1 MTSTCCSASTRRR
14 RSPASGSRGCVTSM
28 RSSAPKGAPGSG
40 STAALSRSVTLDGD
54 TVTATAGGPEDVVDP
69 VLRAP
74 VVPKGDVA
82 GRPVGAHRKI
92 GPGRLGEQPLQEGGA
107 LFFRQPDDGLG
118 EDPVD
123 EQGLAARLRMGA
135 HHRML

>member
-1 MTSTCCSASTRRR
+1 MTSTCCSASTRRK
-14 RSPASGSRGCVTSM
+14 RSPASGARGCVTSM

-40 STAALSRSVTLDGD
+40 STAALSRSVTFDGD
-54 TVTATAGGPEDVVDP
+54 TVTTTAGGPEVVVDA

-82 GRPVGAHRKI
+82 RRPVVAHRELV
-92 GPGRLGEQPLQEGGA
+92 PGRLGEQLLQEGVA
-107 LFFRQPDDGLG
+107 LVCSQPDDRFG
-118 EDPVD
+118 EDLVD

-135 HHRML
+135 